1 MRGMDLPR
9 IAICSVLLVVTTT
22 QLYAF
27 SDSRQRYPGRRSA
40 SFSNAG
46 APPGL
51 ESHRPLTRVFRT
63 IIHALFEEICLK
75 GMSTSGTSVRLTKSM
90 EA

>member
-22 QLYAF
+22 QF
-27 SDSRQRYPGRRSA
+27 
-40 SFSNAG
+40 FSNAG